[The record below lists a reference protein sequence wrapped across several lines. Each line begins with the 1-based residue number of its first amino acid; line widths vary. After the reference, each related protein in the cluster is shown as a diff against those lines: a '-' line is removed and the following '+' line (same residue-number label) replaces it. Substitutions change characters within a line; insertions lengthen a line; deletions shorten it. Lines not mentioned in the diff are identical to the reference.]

1 MEIQLDRFE
10 EQIDEVILQRGLNY
24 FRKGYVTNVEEIGHG
39 DYEATVEGTDTYTV
53 HLHVERGVVTEYDC
67 DCPYDQGPVCKHIA
81 AVLFYLQQ
89 DMLYLEEDFPTKKTT
104 KKAKKPSEMEQVDKI
119 LHLLPHEELKA
130 FVRDYYKK
138 DKQVRG
144 QFLFSYMDLCVGQ
157 KELYSLQIQALIKSY
172 SDRYGFIEYRDAAN
186 LGRSVCGLL
195 DEAADWPQRGKTAQA
210 IYLAEA
216 TIEKMADV
224 INNTD
229 DSSGEIG
236 GCISTATQMLADLA
250 ESGLASP
257 LREELFQWTIKQSKS
272 KTLQG
277 WDWHF
282 EVIRIAIDLIQSP
295 QEKEQLLCILGEMQS
310 YDEDDWNYQQNL
322 NLRLQIIR
330 KTENEE
336 AAIRFMEA
344 NLSNP
349 TFRKFLI
356 EKALSEKNYPQV
368 EKLANEGIKQDEK
381 SKPGLAAD
389 WQNYLLTMYLQTGDK
404 EQIIRLA
411 RYFLLQHYLRYQP
424 RQFYYDLLKSYIP
437 QEQWVAYMDGIIA
450 EICQENKYGAFQP
463 VAEIYI
469 WENQW
474 DKLLAWIRQYPDF
487 YHIEQTEPYLKEM
500 YPQELAALYQDT
512 ILKYLERN
520 VGREHYQKCCQYL
533 RRMIKLG
540 ARPMATELI
549 TQLQTQY
556 RNRRALLEELSKV

>member
-1 MEIQLDRFE
+1 MKIQLDRFE

-24 FRKGYVTNVEEIGHG
+24 FKKGYVTDVEEIGHG

-130 FVRDYYKK
+130 FVRDYCKK

-144 QFLFSYMDLCVGQ
+144 QFLFSYMDLCVEQ
-157 KELYSLQIQALIKSY
+157 KKLYAQQIQALIKSY

-250 ESGLASP
+250 ESGLTSP
-257 LREELFQWTIKQSKS
+257 LREELYQWAIKQSKS

-282 EVIRIAIDLIQSP
+282 EVIHIAIDLIQSP
-295 QEKEQLLCILGEMQS
+295 QEKEQLLSILGEMQS
-310 YDEDDWNYQQNL
+310 YDEDDWNYQQIL

-336 AAIRFMEA
+336 AAIHFMEA

-349 TFRKFLI
+349 TFRKLLI

-389 WQNYLLTMYLQTGDK
+389 WKNYLLTMYLQTGDK

-450 EICQENKYGAFQP
+450 EICGNNIYGAFQAI
-463 VAEIYI
+463 AEIYI
-469 WENQW
+469 WEKQW
-474 DKLLAWIRQYPDF
+474 DKLLAWLRQYPNF

-500 YPQELAALYQDT
+500 YPQELAALYQNT

-540 ARPMATELI
+540 ARPMVTELI

>member
-24 FRKGYVTNVEEIGHG
+24 FRKGYVTDVEEIGYG
-39 DYEATVEGTDTYTV
+39 DYEATVEGSDLYTV
-53 HLHVERGVVTEYDC
+53 HLHIEKGIVTEYDC
-67 DCPYDQGPVCKHIA
+67 DCPYDQGPVCKHIV

-89 DMLYLEEDFPTKKTT
+89 DVLHLEEDHPTKKTT

-130 FVRDYYKK
+130 FVRDYCKK

-144 QFLFSYMDLCVGQ
+144 QFLFSYMDLCVEQ
-157 KELYSLQIQALIKSY
+157 KELYSQQIQALIKSY
-172 SDRYGFIEYRDAAN
+172 SGRYGFIEYRDAAN

-216 TIEKMADV
+216 TIEKMADD

-257 LREELFQWTIKQSKS
+257 FREELYQWAIKQSKS

-295 QEKEQLLCILGEMQS
+295 QEKEQLLSILGEIQS
-310 YDEDDWNYQQNL
+310 YDEDDWNYRQIL

-336 AAIRFMEA
+336 AAIHFMEA

-349 TFRKFLI
+349 TFRKLLI

-389 WQNYLLTMYLQTGDK
+389 WKNYLLTMYLQTGDK

-411 RYFLLQHYLRYQP
+411 RYFLLQYYSRHQP
-424 RQFYYDLLKSYIP
+424 RQYYYDLLKSLISE
-437 QEQWVAYMDGIIA
+437 EQWAAYVDGIIA

-469 WENQW
+469 REKQW
-474 DKLLAWIRQYPDF
+474 DKLLAWIRQYPVF

-500 YPQELAALYQDT
+500 YPQELAALYRDT
-512 ILKYLERN
+512 ILKYLESN
-520 VGREHYQKCCQYL
+520 TGREHYQKCCQYI

>member
-89 DMLYLEEDFPTKKTT
+89 DMLYLEEDFPTKKTA
-104 KKAKKPSEMEQVDKI
+104 KKTKKPSDMEQVDKI
-119 LHLLPHEELKA
+119 LHLLSHEELKA
-130 FVRDYYKK
+130 FVRDYCKK

-144 QFLFSYMDLCVGQ
+144 QFLFSYMDLCVEQ
-157 KELYSLQIQALIKSY
+157 KELYAQQIQALIKSY

-195 DEAADWPQRGKTAQA
+195 DEAADWPQKGKTAQA

-257 LREELFQWTIKQSKS
+257 LREELFQWAIKQSKS

-282 EVIRIAIDLIQSP
+282 EIIRIAIDLIQSP

-336 AAIRFMEA
+336 AAIHFMEA

-389 WQNYLLTMYLQTGDK
+389 WKNYLLTMYLQTGDK

-469 WENQW
+469 WEKQW

-500 YPQELAALYQDT
+500 YPQELAALYRDT

>member
-1 MEIQLDRFE
+1 MKIQLDHFE
-10 EQIDEVILQRGLNY
+10 EQINNVILQRGLNY
-24 FRKGYVTNVEEIGHG
+24 FKKGYVTDVEEIGPG
-39 DYEATVEGTDTYTV
+39 DYEATVNGREIYTV

-67 DCPYDQGPVCKHIA
+67 DCPYDQGPVCKHIV

-89 DMLYLEEDFPTKKTT
+89 DVLYLEEDLPTKKAT

-119 LHLLPHEELKA
+119 LHSLSHEELKA
-130 FVRDYYKK
+130 FVRDYCKK

-144 QFLFSYMDLCVGQ
+144 QFLFNYMDLCVGQ
-157 KELYSLQIQALIKSY
+157 KELYAQQIQALIKSY

-195 DEAADWPQRGKTAQA
+195 DEAADWPQKGKTAQA

-257 LREELFQWTIKQSKS
+257 LREELYQWAIKQSKS

-295 QEKEQLLCILGEMQS
+295 QEKEQLLSILGEMQS
-310 YDEDDWNYQQNL
+310 YDEDNWNYQQIL
-322 NLRLQIIR
+322 NLRLQIIC

-336 AAIRFMEA
+336 AAIRFMGA

-349 TFRKFLI
+349 TFRKSLI

-389 WQNYLLTMYLQTGDK
+389 WKNYLLTMYLQTGDK
-404 EQIIRLA
+404 EQTIRLA
-411 RYFLLQHYLRYQP
+411 RYFLLQSYSRHQP
-424 RQFYYDLLKSYIP
+424 RQYYYDLLKSLIP
-437 QEQWVAYMDGIIA
+437 EEQWAAYVDGIIA
-450 EICQENKYGAFQP
+450 EIHRNNIYGAYP
-463 VAEIYI
+463 SLAEIYI
-469 WENQW
+469 WEKQW
-474 DKLLAWIRQYPDF
+474 DKLLACLRQYPHF

-500 YPQELAALYQDT
+500 YPQELAALYRDT
-512 ILKYLERN
+512 ILKYLESN
-520 VGREHYQKCCQYL
+520 TGREHYQKCCQYI

-556 RNRRALLEELSKV
+556 RNRRALLEELSQV

>member
-24 FRKGYVTNVEEIGHG
+24 FRKGYVTDVEEIGYG
-39 DYEATVEGTDTYTV
+39 DYEATVNGREIYTV
-53 HLHVERGVVTEYDC
+53 HLHIEKGIVTEYDC
-67 DCPYDQGPVCKHIA
+67 NCPYDQGPVCKHIV

-89 DMLYLEEDFPTKKTT
+89 DMLHLEEDLPTKKTT

-130 FVRDYYKK
+130 FVRDYCKK
-138 DKQVRG
+138 NKQVRG
-144 QFLFSYMDLCVGQ
+144 QFLFSHMDLCVEQ
-157 KELYSLQIQALIKSY
+157 KELYSQQIQALIKSY

-195 DEAADWPQRGKTAQA
+195 EEAADWPQRGKTAQA

-236 GCISTATQMLADLA
+236 GCISTATQMLADIA

-257 LREELFQWTIKQSKS
+257 LREELFQWAIKQFQS

-295 QEKEQLLCILGEMQS
+295 QEKEQLLRILGEIQS
-310 YDEDDWNYQQNL
+310 YDENSWNYQQIL

-344 NLSNP
+344 NLSNS
-349 TFRKFLI
+349 TFRKLLI

-389 WQNYLLTMYLQTGDK
+389 WKNYPLTMYLQTGDK

-411 RYFLLQHYLRYQP
+411 RYFLLQYYSRHQP
-424 RQFYYDLLKSYIP
+424 RQYYYDLLKSLIP
-437 QEQWVAYMDGIIA
+437 EEQWAAYVDGIIA
-450 EICQENKYGAFQP
+450 EICQESKYGAFQP

-469 WENQW
+469 WEKQW

-487 YHIEQTEPYLKEM
+487 YRIEQTEPYLKEM
-500 YPQELAALYQDT
+500 YPQELAALYRDT
-512 ILKYLERN
+512 ILKYLESN
-520 VGREHYQKCCQYL
+520 TGREHYQKCCQYI

>member
-10 EQIDEVILQRGLNY
+10 EQINEVILQRGLNY
-24 FRKGYVTNVEEIGHG
+24 FRKGYVTDVEEIGYG
-39 DYEATVEGTDTYTV
+39 DYEATVEGSDLYTV
-53 HLHVERGVVTEYDC
+53 HLHIEKGIVTEYDC

-89 DMLYLEEDFPTKKTT
+89 DVLHLEEDHPTKKTT
-104 KKAKKPSEMEQVDKI
+104 KPSEMEQVDKI

-130 FVRDYYKK
+130 FVRDYCKK

-144 QFLFSYMDLCVGQ
+144 QFLFSYMDLCVEQ
-157 KELYSLQIQALIKSY
+157 KELYSQQIQALIKSY

-250 ESGLASP
+250 ESGLVSP
-257 LREELFQWTIKQSKS
+257 LREELFQWAIKQSKS

-295 QEKEQLLCILGEMQS
+295 QEKEQLLRILKKIQTC
-310 YDEDDWNYQQNL
+310 DENSWNYQQIL

-349 TFRKFLI
+349 TFRKLLI

-389 WQNYLLTMYLQTGDK
+389 WKNYLLTMYLQTGDK

-411 RYFLLQHYLRYQP
+411 RYFLLQYYSRHQP
-424 RQFYYDLLKSYIP
+424 RQYYYGLLKSLISE
-437 QEQWVAYMDGIIA
+437 EQWAAYVDGIIA

-469 WENQW
+469 WEKQW

-512 ILKYLERN
+512 ILKYLESN
-520 VGREHYQKCCQYL
+520 TGREHYQKCCQYI
-533 RRMIKLG
+533 RRIIKLG

>member
-24 FRKGYVTNVEEIGHG
+24 FRKGYVTDVEEIGYG
-39 DYEATVEGTDTYTV
+39 DYEATVNGREIYTV
-53 HLHVERGVVTEYDC
+53 HLHIEKGIVTEYDC
-67 DCPYDQGPVCKHIA
+67 DCPYDQGPVCKHIV

-89 DMLYLEEDFPTKKTT
+89 DVLHLEEDLPTKKTT

-130 FVRDYYKK
+130 FVRDYCKK
-138 DKQVRG
+138 NKQVRG
-144 QFLFSYMDLCVGQ
+144 QFLFSHMDLCVEQ
-157 KELYSLQIQALIKSY
+157 KELYSQQIQALIKSY

-224 INNTD
+224 INSTD

-236 GCISTATQMLADLA
+236 GCISTATQMLADIA

-257 LREELFQWTIKQSKS
+257 LREELFQWAIKQSQS

-295 QEKEQLLCILGEMQS
+295 QEKEQLLRILGEIQS
-310 YDEDDWNYQQNL
+310 YDENSWNYQQIL

-344 NLSNP
+344 NLSNS
-349 TFRKFLI
+349 TFRKLLI

-389 WQNYLLTMYLQTGDK
+389 WKNYLLTMYLQTGDK

-411 RYFLLQHYLRYQP
+411 RYFLLQYYSRHQP
-424 RQFYYDLLKSYIP
+424 RQYYYDLLKSLIP
-437 QEQWVAYMDGIIA
+437 EEQWAAYVDGIIA
-450 EICQENKYGAFQP
+450 EICQESKYGAFQP

-469 WENQW
+469 WEKQW

-487 YHIEQTEPYLKEM
+487 YRIEQTEPYLKEM
-500 YPQELAALYQDT
+500 YPQELAALYRDT
-512 ILKYLERN
+512 ILKYLESN
-520 VGREHYQKCCQYL
+520 TGREHYQKCCQYI

>member
-1 MEIQLDRFE
+1 M
-10 EQIDEVILQRGLNY
+10 QRGLNY
-24 FRKGYVTNVEEIGHG
+24 FRKGYVTDVEEIGYG
-39 DYEATVEGTDTYTV
+39 DYEATVNGREIYTV
-53 HLHVERGVVTEYDC
+53 HLHIEKGIVTEYDC
-67 DCPYDQGPVCKHIA
+67 DCPYDQGPVCKHIV

-89 DMLYLEEDFPTKKTT
+89 DVLHLEEDLPTKKTT

-130 FVRDYYKK
+130 FVRDYCKK
-138 DKQVRG
+138 NKQVRG
-144 QFLFSYMDLCVGQ
+144 QFLFSHMDLCVEQ
-157 KELYSLQIQALIKSY
+157 KELYSQQIQALIKSY

-195 DEAADWPQRGKTAQA
+195 EEAADWPQRGKTAQA

-236 GCISTATQMLADLA
+236 GCISTATQMLADIA

-257 LREELFQWTIKQSKS
+257 LREELFQWAIKQSQS

-295 QEKEQLLCILGEMQS
+295 QEKEQLLRILGEIQS
-310 YDEDDWNYQQNL
+310 YDENSWNYQQTL

-344 NLSNP
+344 NLSNS
-349 TFRKFLI
+349 TFRKLLI

-389 WQNYLLTMYLQTGDK
+389 WKNYLLTMYLQTGDK

-411 RYFLLQHYLRYQP
+411 RYFLLQYYSRHQP
-424 RQFYYDLLKSYIP
+424 RQYYYDLLKSLIP
-437 QEQWVAYMDGIIA
+437 EEQWAAYVDGIIA
-450 EICQENKYGAFQP
+450 EICQESKYGAFQP

-469 WENQW
+469 WEKQW

-487 YHIEQTEPYLKEM
+487 YRIEQTEPYLKEM
-500 YPQELAALYQDT
+500 YPQELAALYRDT
-512 ILKYLERN
+512 ILKYLESN
-520 VGREHYQKCCQYL
+520 TGREHYQKCCQYI

>member
-10 EQIDEVILQRGLNY
+10 EQIDEAILQRGLNY
-24 FRKGYVTNVEEIGHG
+24 FRKGYVTDVEEIGPG
-39 DYEATVEGTDTYTV
+39 DYEATVNGREIYTV
-53 HLHVERGVVTEYDC
+53 HLHVEKGVVTEYDC
-67 DCPYDQGPVCKHIA
+67 DCPYDQGPVCKHIV

-89 DMLYLEEDFPTKKTT
+89 DVLHLEEDIPTKKTA
-104 KKAKKPSEMEQVDKI
+104 KKAKKPSEMEQVNKI
-119 LHLLPHEELKA
+119 LHLLSHEELKA
-130 FVRDYYKK
+130 FVRDYCKK

-195 DEAADWPQRGKTAQA
+195 DEAADWPQKGKTAQA

-257 LREELFQWTIKQSKS
+257 LREELYQWAIKQSKS

-282 EVIRIAIDLIQSP
+282 EVIRIAIDLVQSP

-310 YDEDDWNYQQNL
+310 YDEDNWNYQQIL

-336 AAIRFMEA
+336 AAIHFMEA

-349 TFRKFLI
+349 TFRKLLI

-381 SKPGLAAD
+381 NKPGLMDD
-389 WQNYLLTMYLQTGDK
+389 WKNYLLTM
-404 EQIIRLA
+404 
-411 RYFLLQHYLRYQP
+411 H
-424 RQFYYDLLKSYIP
+424 
-437 QEQWVAYMDGIIA
+437 
-450 EICQENKYGAFQP
+450 
-463 VAEIYI
+463 
-469 WENQW
+469 
-474 DKLLAWIRQYPDF
+474 
-487 YHIEQTEPYLKEM
+487 
-500 YPQELAALYQDT
+500 
-512 ILKYLERN
+512 
-520 VGREHYQKCCQYL
+520 
-533 RRMIKLG
+533 
-540 ARPMATELI
+540 
-549 TQLQTQY
+549 
-556 RNRRALLEELSKV
+556 

>member
-89 DMLYLEEDFPTKKTT
+89 DMLYLEEDFPTKKTA
-104 KKAKKPSEMEQVDKI
+104 KKAKKPSDMEQVDKI
-119 LHLLPHEELKA
+119 LHLLSHEELKA
-130 FVRDYYKK
+130 FVRDYCKK

-144 QFLFSYMDLCVGQ
+144 QFLFSYMDLCVEQ
-157 KELYSLQIQALIKSY
+157 KELYAQQIQALIKSY

-195 DEAADWPQRGKTAQA
+195 DEAADWPQKGKTAQA

-236 GCISTATQMLADLA
+236 GCISTATQMLADLT

-257 LREELFQWTIKQSKS
+257 LREELYQWAIKQSKS

-310 YDEDDWNYQQNL
+310 YDEDNWNYQQIL

-336 AAIRFMEA
+336 AAIHFMEA
-344 NLSNP
+344 NLFNP
-349 TFRKFLI
+349 TFRKLLI

-381 SKPGLAAD
+381 SKPGLATD
-389 WQNYLLTMYLQTGDK
+389 WKNYLLTMYLQTGDK

-411 RYFLLQHYLRYQP
+411 RYFLLQYYSRHQP
-424 RQFYYDLLKSYIP
+424 RQYYYDLLKSLISE
-437 QEQWVAYMDGIIA
+437 EQWAAYVDGIIA

-469 WENQW
+469 WEKQW

-500 YPQELAALYQDT
+500 YPQELAALYRDT

-520 VGREHYQKCCQYL
+520 VGREHYQKCCQYI

-549 TQLQTQY
+549 TQLKTQY

>member
-24 FRKGYVTNVEEIGHG
+24 FRKGYVTNVEEIGPG

-130 FVRDYYKK
+130 FVRDYCKK

-257 LREELFQWTIKQSKS
+257 LREELYQWAIKQSKS

-282 EVIRIAIDLIQSP
+282 EIIRIAIDLIQSP
-295 QEKEQLLCILGEMQS
+295 QEKEQLLRILGEMQS
-310 YDEDDWNYQQNL
+310 YDEDNWNYQQIL

-336 AAIRFMEA
+336 ATIHFMEA

-349 TFRKFLI
+349 TFRKLLI
-356 EKALSEKNYPQV
+356 EKVLSEKNYPQV

-389 WQNYLLTMYLQTGDK
+389 WKNYLLTMYLQTGDK

-424 RQFYYDLLKSYIP
+424 RQFYYDLLKNYIP

-450 EICQENKYGAFQP
+450 EICGNNIYGAFQAI
-463 VAEIYI
+463 AEIYI
-469 WENQW
+469 WEKQW
-474 DKLLAWIRQYPDF
+474 DKLLAWLRQYPNF

-500 YPQELAALYQDT
+500 YPQELAALYQNT

-549 TQLQTQY
+549 TQLKTQY

>member
-10 EQIDEVILQRGLNY
+10 EQINEVILQRGLNY
-24 FRKGYVTNVEEIGHG
+24 FRKGYVTDVEEIGYG
-39 DYEATVEGTDTYTV
+39 DYEATVEGSDLYTV
-53 HLHVERGVVTEYDC
+53 HLHIEKGIVTEYDC

-89 DMLYLEEDFPTKKTT
+89 DVLHLEEDHPTKKTT
-104 KKAKKPSEMEQVDKI
+104 KPSEMEQVDKI

-130 FVRDYYKK
+130 LLRDYCKK

-144 QFLFSYMDLCVGQ
+144 QFLFSYMDLCVEQ
-157 KELYSLQIQALIKSY
+157 KELYSQQIQALIKSY

-250 ESGLASP
+250 ESGLVSP
-257 LREELFQWTIKQSKS
+257 LREELFQWAIKQSKS

-295 QEKEQLLCILGEMQS
+295 QEKEQLLRILKKIQTC
-310 YDEDDWNYQQNL
+310 DENSWNYQQIL

-349 TFRKFLI
+349 TFRKLLI

-389 WQNYLLTMYLQTGDK
+389 WKNYLLTMYLQTGDK

-411 RYFLLQHYLRYQP
+411 RYFLLQYYSRHQP
-424 RQFYYDLLKSYIP
+424 RQYYYGLLKSLISE
-437 QEQWVAYMDGIIA
+437 EQWAAYVDGIIA

-469 WENQW
+469 WEKQW

-512 ILKYLERN
+512 ILKYLESN
-520 VGREHYQKCCQYL
+520 TGREHYQKCCQYI
-533 RRMIKLG
+533 RRIIKLG

>member
-10 EQIDEVILQRGLNY
+10 EQINEVILQRGLNY
-24 FRKGYVTNVEEIGHG
+24 FRKGYVTDVEEIGYG
-39 DYEATVEGTDTYTV
+39 DYEATVEGSDLYTV
-53 HLHVERGVVTEYDC
+53 HLHIEKGIVTEYDC
-67 DCPYDQGPVCKHIA
+67 DCPYDQGPVCKHIV

-89 DMLYLEEDFPTKKTT
+89 DVLHLEEDHPTKKTT

-130 FVRDYYKK
+130 FVRDYCKK

-144 QFLFSYMDLCVGQ
+144 QFLFSYMDLCVEQ
-157 KELYSLQIQALIKSY
+157 KELYSQQIQALIKSY
-172 SDRYGFIEYRDAAN
+172 SGRYGFIEYRDAAN

-257 LREELFQWTIKQSKS
+257 FREELYQWAIKQSKS

-295 QEKEQLLCILGEMQS
+295 QEKEQLLSILGEIQS
-310 YDEDDWNYQQNL
+310 YDEDDWNYRQIL

-336 AAIRFMEA
+336 AAIHFMEA

-349 TFRKFLI
+349 TFRKLLI

-389 WQNYLLTMYLQTGDK
+389 WKNYLLTMYLQTGDK

-411 RYFLLQHYLRYQP
+411 RYFPLQYYSRHQP
-424 RQFYYDLLKSYIP
+424 RQYYYDLLNSLISE
-437 QEQWVAYMDGIIA
+437 EQWAAYVDGIIA

-469 WENQW
+469 WEKQW

-512 ILKYLERN
+512 ILKYLESN
-520 VGREHYQKCCQYL
+520 TGREHYQKCCQYI
-533 RRMIKLG
+533 RRIIKLG

>member
-10 EQIDEVILQRGLNY
+10 EQINEVILQRGLNY
-24 FRKGYVTNVEEIGHG
+24 FRKGYVTDVEEIGYG
-39 DYEATVEGTDTYTV
+39 DYEATVEGSDLYTV
-53 HLHVERGVVTEYDC
+53 HLHIEKGIVTEYDC
-67 DCPYDQGPVCKHIA
+67 DCPYDQGPVCKHIV

-89 DMLYLEEDFPTKKTT
+89 DVLHLEEDHPTKKTT

-130 FVRDYYKK
+130 FVRDYCKK

-144 QFLFSYMDLCVGQ
+144 QFLFSYMDLCVEQ
-157 KELYSLQIQALIKSY
+157 KELYSQQIQALIKSY
-172 SDRYGFIEYRDAAN
+172 SGRYGFIEYRDAAN

-216 TIEKMADV
+216 TIEKMADD

-257 LREELFQWTIKQSKS
+257 FREELYQWAIKQSKS

-295 QEKEQLLCILGEMQS
+295 QEKEQLLRILGEIQS
-310 YDEDDWNYQQNL
+310 YDENSWNYQQIL

-336 AAIRFMEA
+336 AAIHFMEA
-344 NLSNP
+344 NLSNS
-349 TFRKFLI
+349 TFRKLLI

-389 WQNYLLTMYLQTGDK
+389 WKNYLLTMYLQTGDK

-411 RYFLLQHYLRYQP
+411 RYFLLQYYSRHQP
-424 RQFYYDLLKSYIP
+424 RQYYYDLLKSLIP
-437 QEQWVAYMDGIIA
+437 EEQWAAYVDGIIA

-469 WENQW
+469 WEKQW

-520 VGREHYQKCCQYL
+520 VGREHYQKCCQYI
-533 RRMIKLG
+533 RRIIKLG